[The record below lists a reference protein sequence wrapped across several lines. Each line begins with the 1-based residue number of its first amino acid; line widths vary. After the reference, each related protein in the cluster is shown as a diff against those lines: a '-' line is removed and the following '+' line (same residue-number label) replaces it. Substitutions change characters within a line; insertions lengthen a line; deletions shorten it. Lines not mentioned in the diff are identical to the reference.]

1 MAQPTKWP
9 GPTRHARARSHPGHN
24 VGLGRQSTVARSPAW
39 AAEWPASSP
48 PSALIR
54 RSPGLFARTKP
65 GVAAGNPRT
74 LASFLSPFPFFP
86 PNGAAAA
93 ERWRWP
99 PATARRWLR
108 RLRCESPAGQP
119 IYLPPLLLYSSVAH
133 GPAMEGAVAVHDGGL
148 EVPSRRCRWAFRQR
162 ARSPVAEQAAAE

>member
-1 MAQPTKWP
+1 MARPNS
-9 GPTRHARARSHPGHN
+9 ARAREQPPRPQRGPGPEKA
-24 VGLGRQSTVARSPAW
+24 VARSLAW

-93 ERWRWP
+93 EKWRWP
-99 PATARRWLR
+99 PATARRWHC
-108 RLRCESPAGQP
+108 RLRCESPASQP
-119 IYLPPLLLYSSVAH
+119 IYLPPLLLCSSAAR
-133 GPAMEGAVAVHDGGL
+133 GPAMEGAAAVHDGGL

-162 ARSPVAEQAAAE
+162 ARSLVAERAAAE